1 MSGPTWKDLYGET
14 PPQIVP
20 LDTAGD
26 ALIKLLPED
35 KRAEMEPMLRGMLA
49 NMRLQLGEKDYIKF
63 CGDMETAYE
72 YHVAGDAEKAT
83 MLFGAYGIPYNDL
96 QTMGAS

>member
-1 MSGPTWKDLYGET
+1 MSAHNWSDLYGET

-20 LDTAGD
+20 LDAAGD

-35 KRAEMEPMLRGMLA
+35 KRAEMEPLLRGMLT
-49 NMRLQLGEKDYIKF
+49 NMRLQLGEKDYVKF
-63 CGDMETAYE
+63 CADMETAYE
-72 YHVAGDAEKAT
+72 YHAAGDTEKAT
-83 MLFGAYGIPYNDL
+83 LLFGAYGIPYNDL